1 MDDFV
6 LNLSA
11 PFVTQAFS
19 AQILHTDYL
28 TGSKAE
34 AETLVNPNATPGIS
48 NPTPLAIVL
57 SRLPT
62 APAQPSLSAPAVL
75 IMPRRRLSTFSG
87 AKKPPIRMVPES
99 AL

>member
-28 TGSKAE
+28 TDSKAE
-34 AETLVNPNATPGIS
+34 AETLVNANA
-48 NPTPLAIVL
+48 TPLAIVL

>member
-11 PFVTQAFS
+11 PFITQAFS

-34 AETLVNPNATPGIS
+34 AETLVSPNGLPNPRD
-48 NPTPLAIVL
+48 L
-57 SRLPT
+57 
-62 APAQPSLSAPAVL
+62 
-75 IMPRRRLSTFSG
+75 
-87 AKKPPIRMVPES
+87 
-99 AL
+99 